1 LREEIKAEN
10 DTVAGGLVVIQAQ
23 MDESNAQIRE
33 LVDAQGDRIDLLEQ
47 VRGRRGEERRRREE
61 KTWGG
66 GGEGVR
72 WRKGYKRR
80 RN

>member
-1 LREEIKAEN
+1 MREEIKAEN

-47 VRGRRGEERRRREE
+47 VRGRRGGGEETERGEN
-61 KTWGG
+61 
-66 GGEGVR
+66 GGEGEEWVIGVR
-72 WRKGYKRR
+72 SL
-80 RN
+80 